1 MNHYHNTLWAEGAVL
16 AGYES
21 KAETQD
27 EAVLELLKHNPEYF
41 FTAEQVHK
49 SVMGAA
55 PLTSA
60 RRALSNLYR
69 GGCIEKSNNHAQG
82 KYGRPVTL
90 WRIKCSK

>member
-1 MNHYHNTLWAEGAVL
+1 MKHYHNTTYAEGHVL

-27 EAVLELLKHNPEYF
+27 ESVKELLSHNPTYY

-49 SVMGAA
+49 SVMENA

-69 GGCIEKSNNHAQG
+69 DGYIEKSDNRVQG
-82 KYGRPVTL
+82 KYGNPITL
-90 WRIKCSK
+90 WRWK

>member
-1 MNHYHNTLWAEGAVL
+1 MRNYHNTLWAEGAVL

-27 EAVLELLKHNPEYF
+27 EAVLELLKRHPKHF

-49 SVMGAA
+49 SVMGTA

-69 GGCIEKSNNHAQG
+69 DGYVEKANKHAQG

-90 WRIKCSK
+90 WRIR